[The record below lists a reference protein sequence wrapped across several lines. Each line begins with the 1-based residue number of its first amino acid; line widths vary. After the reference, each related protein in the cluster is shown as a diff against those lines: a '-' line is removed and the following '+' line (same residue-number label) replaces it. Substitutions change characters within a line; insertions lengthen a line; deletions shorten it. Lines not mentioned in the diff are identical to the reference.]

1 MYHKLLNFNIMAS
14 TSETG
19 HSKNVSNLETMISYC
34 TGYGVTYNPSNSD
47 ILLSE
52 LVTLYTDSKASVK
65 LVKTT
70 ETPFNDVEGQRKLI
84 FKPLKPLST
93 KVLGAIRS
101 SGAPSTVIADAE
113 TINRKIQGKRAD
125 NSVVETPT
133 EEAPKD
139 KISVSQQSYDMQ
151 IDHLE
156 KLIELVDVEPK
167 YNPNEIPLQIA
178 TLTNYKTQ
186 LETINT
192 AVKNSYTP
200 YSNAMIARDKKLY
213 DPATGL
219 VARAQLV
226 KNYVKSI
233 FGASSPEYKQINKLR
248 FKTIGS

>member
-1 MYHKLLNFNIMAS
+1 MAS

-19 HSKNVSNLETMISYC
+19 HSKNVNNLETMISYC

-52 LVTLYTDSKASVK
+52 LTTLHTDSKASVK

-125 NSVVETPT
+125 NSVIETPT

-213 DPATGL
+213 DPTTGL

-248 FKTIGS
+248 FKTIVS